1 MNKDIYIF
9 RKLIKIFMISAV
21 LAVFSAFTALSSGYV
36 PGFGSYV
43 DSGPGAEKPI
53 PLNLPTWK
61 PIC

>member
-9 RKLIKIFMISAV
+9 RQFIKIFMISAV

-43 DSGPGAEKPI
+43 DSGPGAELKE
-53 PLNLPTWK
+53 TSGGSDAQGT
-61 PIC
+61 